1 MTSIL
6 RTSIRKVI
14 TDIVHFFAGFIVS
27 LNLPLALSVTI
38 LYVTFQLLEY
48 STGLELRRET
58 IGDLKEYT
66 AGLVIGFI
74 VQYMIL
80 P

>member
-14 TDIVHFFAGFIVS
+14 TDMIHFFTGFIVS
-27 LNLPLALSVTI
+27 FNPLLALSVTL
-38 LYVTFQLLEY
+38 LYITYQLLEY
-48 STGLELRRET
+48 ATGLETVDELRR
-58 IGDLKEYT
+58 DLKEYT